1 MEIKNLNSGGRVEG
15 DTVFS
20 QSCYIQYNCPQR
32 QEWKKL
38 AIQLQNKAGVLALE
52 LFMSLALGWAAC
64 VFSGVGQS
72 R

>member
-20 QSCYIQYNCPQR
+20 QSCYIQCNCPQR

-52 LFMSLALGWAAC
+52 LFVSLALGWAAS
-64 VFSGVGQS
+64 VFSRVGQS